1 MTDPKPRLAFQPG
14 AIVATPGALAL
25 ADHRQLAELLR
36 RHLAGDWG
44 DLSAEDKKAND
55 DAVRFGDRILS
66 SYRTAAGDKLWVI
79 TEASREVTT
88 VLTPGEY

>member
-1 MTDPKPRLAFQPG
+1 MTPPKPRVAFSPG
-14 AIVATPGALAL
+14 SVVATPGALAL

-44 DLSAEDKKAND
+44 ELSAEDKTAND
-55 DAVRFGDRILS
+55 DAVKFGDRILS
-66 SYRTAAGDKLWVI
+66 SYRTESGDKLWVI
-79 TEASREVTT
+79 TERDRSQTT